1 MFYII
6 FCEVYRVL
14 NTRIYILKMFIYIYI
29 YIYTYIY
36 PKYTY
41 QKTLIYTHFCLFLKL
56 LKAPGVSLTL
66 ITQWTHHEDT
76 IETATTEV
84 TSISPRF
91 DVEIPR
97 EKFVEMT

>member
-1 MFYII
+1 
-6 FCEVYRVL
+6 
-14 NTRIYILKMFIYIYI
+14 MFIYIYI
-29 YIYTYIY
+29 YIYTYIYIYIY

-41 QKTLIYTHFCLFLKL
+41 QKTLIYTHFYLFLKL
-56 LKAPGVSLTL
+56 LKAAGVSLTL

-76 IETATTEV
+76 IETVSTEV
-84 TSISPRF
+84 MSIRPLF